1 MQSYQL
7 GQRFTTA
14 GLPLNGGKA
23 YFYITG
29 TTTLQTV
36 FSDDG
41 LTTPLA
47 NPVVAD
53 SAGFFPELVYLT
65 PTVEYRMVLK
75 TSAGVT
81 ISDTDPINTPS
92 SSGGIDGADITTET
106 IPGTAFVPGA
116 VEDALGYTP
125 ANVVGD
131 AFTGPVSVAGA
142 VTVTT
147 DKTTLAAGTTG
158 HASLNIPD
166 ASADPTSP
174 VNGDVWH
181 EANTLKARLNG
192 VTKDLLDISGMT
204 IGTVD
209 TTGDGYIKI
218 GQFYEQFGTVSVTSA
233 ASGTGSDVA
242 VSFPIT
248 FPTGAL
254 NVQLTNLQSSGGVA
268 STNMVPYFNTLSA
281 AGMSVGM
288 DANGGNAIHTIHW
301 RVLGF

>member
-7 GQRFTTA
+7 GQRFTTT
-14 GLPLNGGKA
+14 GVPLNGGKA

-65 PTVEYRMVLK
+65 PTVEYRCKVT
-75 TSAGVT
+75 TSAGAT
-81 ISDTDPINTPS
+81 IFDADPINTPS
-92 SSGGIDGADITTET
+92 SSGGIDGASINAET
-106 IPGTAFVPGA
+106 IPATALVPGA
-116 VEDALGYTP
+116 VVAELGYTP
-125 ANVVGD
+125 ANVAGD
-131 AFTGPVSVAGA
+131 TFSGPVSATALTASAGITQLDGA
-142 VTVTT
+142 E
-147 DKTTLAAGTTG
+147 TG
-158 HASLNIPD
+158 YASMNIPV
-166 ASADPTSP
+166 ATANPTSP
-174 VNGDVWH
+174 NNGDIWH
-181 EANTLKARLNG
+181 KDNTLKARLNG
-192 VTKDLLDISGMT
+192 ATKDLLDLSGMT

-209 TTGDGYIKI
+209 VTGDGYFKI
-218 GQFYEQFGTVSVTSA
+218 GQLYVQFGTVSVTSA

-242 VSFPIT
+242 VT
-248 FPTGAL
+248 FPVTFPSGAL

-281 AGMSVGM
+281 AGMSVGL
-288 DANGGNAIHTIHW
+288 DANGGNATHTVHW
-301 RVLGF
+301 LVIGI